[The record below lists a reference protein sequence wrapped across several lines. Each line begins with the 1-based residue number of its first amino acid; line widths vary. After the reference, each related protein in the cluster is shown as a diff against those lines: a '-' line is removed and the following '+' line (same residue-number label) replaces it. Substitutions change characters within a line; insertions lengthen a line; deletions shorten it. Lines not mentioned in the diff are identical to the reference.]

1 MEKENA
7 KKEKALS
14 HSKKKQRENSNEGA
28 REEK

>member
-14 HSKKKQRENSNEGA
+14 HRKKKQRENPNKRV